1 MRMSLE
7 KLREFATAYVDAQKQ
22 AGAWTE
28 SRDNLYKALDKI
40 GLMITLNGRYEDK
53 LPELDSNDLPFGKDI
68 EEYFLDLTL
77 PQDFDF
83 ENAGENALKPY
94 LPSVGEVSYSRTLG
108 RKVIGTTVAY
118 NNVERAAINAEAA
131 GDMIA
136 NISAKLASSYKM
148 YTFACKKQLLG
159 NLATKAESAGLS
171 ESVGVISDTPTGEAF
186 IKKVKTDVEG
196 AMFANVNCIGNNG
209 LSDDKKH
216 VIGGAEAS
224 DLVLYIKKGVMP
236 VIEVDVE
243 AAAYNGTKVAL
254 PVKIKVVD
262 DFGSNTNVTA
272 MLVDTR
278 GVKLHRGYHAVRTQ
292 ENAYGDFTNI
302 FDHSEHTGFIS
313 KYTFV
318 KVYTAA

>member
-7 KLREFATAYVDAQKQ
+7 KLREFATAYVNAQKQ
-22 AGAWTE
+22 AGAWNE

-53 LPELDSNDLPFGKDI
+53 LPELDGTELPLSKTI
-68 EEYFLDLTL
+68 EEYFLDLTNAEN
-77 PQDFDF
+77 FDF

-94 LPSVGEVSYSRTLG
+94 LPSVGEVSYSYTLG
-108 RKVIGTTVAY
+108 RKVIPTTIAY
-118 NNVERAAINAEAA
+118 GNVERAAINAEAA

-148 YTFACKKQLLG
+148 YTFSCKKQLLG
-159 NLATKAESAGLS
+159 NLATKAHDAGLY
-171 ESVGVISDTPTGEAF
+171 ETITAVTDTKTGGDF
-186 IKKVKTDVEG
+186 IKKVKTDIEG
-196 AMFANVNCIGNNG
+196 AMFANVNCIGNYG
-209 LSDDKKH
+209 LEDNEKH
-216 VIGGAEAS
+216 LIGGAEAS
-224 DLVLYIKKGVMP
+224 DLVLYVKKSVMP
-236 VIEVDVE
+236 IIEVDVE
-243 AAAYNGTKVAL
+243 AGAFNGTKVAL

-262 DFGSNTNVTA
+262 DFGSNKNVTA

-318 KVYTAA
+318 KVYE